1 MLIEKATDLSYG
13 NNSAAAAAAVDTN
26 DTLTLYIRGPEQSSG
41 EEQ

>member
-1 MLIEKATDLSYG
+1 MLIEKATDMSYG
-13 NNSAAAAAAVDTN
+13 NNSAAAVDTN